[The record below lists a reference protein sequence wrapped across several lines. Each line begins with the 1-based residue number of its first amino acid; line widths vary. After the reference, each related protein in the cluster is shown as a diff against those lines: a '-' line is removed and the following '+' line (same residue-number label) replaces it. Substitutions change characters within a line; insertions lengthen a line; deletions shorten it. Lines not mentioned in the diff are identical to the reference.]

1 MPISYIQ
8 NVKDHWRTRKKEE
21 RQLMGTNSHRDNT
34 KQIST
39 KKTQIEELHNYKK
52 NEKRYKL

>member
-21 RQLMGTNSHRDNT
+21 RQLMGTKSHRDNT
-34 KQIST
+34 KQISK